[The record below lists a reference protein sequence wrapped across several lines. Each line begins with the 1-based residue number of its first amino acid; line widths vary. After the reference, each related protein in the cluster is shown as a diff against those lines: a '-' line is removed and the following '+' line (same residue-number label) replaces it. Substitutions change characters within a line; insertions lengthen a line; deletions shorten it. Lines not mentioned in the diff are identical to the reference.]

1 MELGRVIHNL
11 KLKLIINYEYWY
23 WLFIQR
29 GSILGKST
37 TKTILGANSKEI
49 YWRKNQPTAQPH
61 QTHARWRKKNNK
73 LWSWISNK
81 GSTKKRISLI
91 LKTNSPNMYLFNP
104 ESPIP
109 EKQARTDPVGSPPG
123 LHLQKPTQAAPER
136 PPIQDAVRETQ
147 GRPGN
152 VPSAKEE
159 QRINWSVSLGLNLIK
174 IRYGQEIKRRRKT
187 FPRSHTFLLEA
198 KTYVFSESEAL
209 GSAGYDEQQFV
220 KQ

>member
-1 MELGRVIHNL
+1 MI
-11 KLKLIINYEYWY
+11 LIIYTKRAYFRKIYNKNYTRCE
-23 WLFIQR
+23 FKR
-29 GSILGKST
+29 NILTKKSANCT
-37 TKTILGANSKEI
+37 TASNSCKM
-49 YWRKNQPTAQPH
+49 K
-61 QTHARWRKKNNK
+61 KKNNK

-174 IRYGQEIKRRRKT
+174 IRYGQKIKRRRKT